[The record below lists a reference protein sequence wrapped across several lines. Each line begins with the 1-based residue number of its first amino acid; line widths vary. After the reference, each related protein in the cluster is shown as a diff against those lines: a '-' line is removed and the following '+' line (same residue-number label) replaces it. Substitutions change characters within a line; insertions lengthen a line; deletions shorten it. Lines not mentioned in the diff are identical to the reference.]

1 MTTPLSLNQPA
12 QGFCGLITH
21 IDGDKALK
29 RKLMSLGLRKGQTVS
44 VLHQRQKG
52 VVVLSNGS
60 RIALGENIAA
70 QIYLQALDSDPA

>member
-1 MTTPLSLNQPA
+1 MSTAISLNQPS
-12 QGFCGLITH
+12 QGFSGLITH
-21 IDGDKALK
+21 IGGDKALK

-70 QIYLQALDSDPA
+70 QIFLQAVENDPA